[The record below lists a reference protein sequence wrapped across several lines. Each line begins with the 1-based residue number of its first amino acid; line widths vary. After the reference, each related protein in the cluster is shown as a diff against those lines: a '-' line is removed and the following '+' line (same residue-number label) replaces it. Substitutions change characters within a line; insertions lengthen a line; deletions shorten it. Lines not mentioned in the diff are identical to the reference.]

1 MKYIIYQPKEVT
13 FDSFLVKKEVTD
25 YKKDTFKEVYTGDIE
40 VDRIIPTLERLFA
53 KFNLNH
59 PKDLKGHS
67 LSTGDI
73 VILGEKSYICDIFG
87 WKEINLI

>member
-13 FDSFLVKKEVTD
+13 FYSFQVDESVTD
-25 YKKDTFKEVYTGDIE
+25 YKKDTFKKVYSGDIE
-40 VDRIIPTLERLFA
+40 VDRIKPTLERLFA
-53 KFNLNH
+53 QFNLNH
-59 PKDLKGHS
+59 PKDFKGHS

-73 VILGEKSYICDIFG
+73 VTLGKKSYICDIFG